1 MLKTRLQEKFNL
13 LNIDEL
19 NTLNNI
25 ASDENREICNN
36 YIEEWRKR
44 GLLHGYF
51 GTKCNNLYR
60 KRRITNNDILEL
72 YIYYCFTMYE
82 LDVDEEEQRIFR
94 HLANYYYIDGQRQV
108 GKKPRDITDTL
119 FYGLLDTPCANGY
132 TLDEY
137 KGAKAL
143 NSTYQIHRQATMQI
157 QQGKKP
163 DVKDMEQEIEKE
175 QNERLKIGLKIS
187 GVIDMILIGIN
198 NMAKI
203 EGIKTAI
210 GGSKESDAQVR
221 FVAVMDDRTTK
232 MCKSLNGQLFN
243 VKGENTF
250 TRYSDMAKGMQTYK
264 CDGLVLGLNL
274 PPITDHFHWCRS
286 SIEYVK

>member
-1 MLKTRLQEKFNL
+1 
-13 LNIDEL
+13 
-19 NTLNNI
+19 
-25 ASDENREICNN
+25 
-36 YIEEWRKR
+36 
-44 GLLHGYF
+44 
-51 GTKCNNLYR
+51 
-60 KRRITNNDILEL
+60 
-72 YIYYCFTMYE
+72 MYE